1 MTKFS
6 TASALVLSGSQIKR
20 VTRFSTNT
28 STLTYGKFSH
38 IVTYI
43 NTPKHI
49 REGNVES
56 IIDIVDAQN
65 FKKMELTSTASS
77 QACYGCNSI
86 GCDPTKC
93 LNYPCG
99 CCSC

>member
-49 REGNVES
+49 REGNIES

-65 FKKMELTSTASS
+65 FKRLELTSTASS
-77 QACYGCNSI
+77 SCEACNNFGCN
-86 GCDPTKC
+86 PTKC
-93 LNYPCG
+93 LTYPCG
-99 CCSC
+99 CCC